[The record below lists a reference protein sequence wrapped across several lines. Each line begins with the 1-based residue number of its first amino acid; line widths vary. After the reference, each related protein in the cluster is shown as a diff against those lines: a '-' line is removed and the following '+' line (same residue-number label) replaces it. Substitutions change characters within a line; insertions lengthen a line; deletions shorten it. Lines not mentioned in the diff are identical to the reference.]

1 MVTVTLVVIWV
12 ITPEEAVGITV
23 EDGRTS
29 SGRRTETHS
38 SVIVQEEHRQ
48 RQLEHLQGR
57 QLKQERHL
65 QLLQRRQLPQ
75 AHTSPL

>member
-48 RQLEHLQGR
+48 QLLQGR